1 LFSVSLFSF
10 YWIFSLF
17 TFQMLSPFLVSPP
30 ETPYPIPIP
39 PPPRPHASMRLHSPL
54 PPCPEI
60 PLHWG
65 IKPSRSLLLL
75 MPDKAILCYIY
86 GWSHGSLHV
95 YFLVSG
101 LVPGSSGEVLL
112 VNIVVLPMGLRTP
125 SVLSVTP
132 PLLTPCSVQLYQAP
146 VSKHFLASAIVS
158 GFGDCIWD
166 GSPGGI
172 SG

>member
-1 LFSVSLFSF
+1 
-10 YWIFSLF
+10 
-17 TFQMLSPFLVSPP
+17 
-30 ETPYPIPIP
+30 
-39 PPPRPHASMRLHSPL
+39 
-54 PPCPEI
+54 
-60 PLHWG
+60 
-65 IKPSRSLLLL
+65 

-132 PLLTPCSVQLYQAP
+132 PLLTPCSVQLYRAP

-158 GFGDCIWD
+158 GFGDCIF
-166 GSPGGI
+166 GGPPGRTV
-172 SG
+172 SGWPFLQSLL